1 MGEIGLDLDYGAG
14 IERRIAD
21 LVRIAEERFGSK
33 DILLPSGSADAV
45 DVFECGTDIF
55 VVASRSPKESA

>member
-1 MGEIGLDLDYGAG
+1 VGEIGLDLDYGAG

-33 DILLPSGSADAV
+33 DILLPSGFADAV
-45 DVFECGTDIF
+45 DGSSAVRTSSI
-55 VVASRSPKESA
+55 VASRSPKESA